1 MITLTRLNKQE
12 FLLNPFLFEQ
22 AEALPDTTITLTTG
36 KKIVV
41 TETLGEL
48 QMKIADFLKQ
58 FPLITLTNA
67 HEGVSMCLK
76 AED

>member
-1 MITLTRLNKQE
+1 MIKLTRLNNQT

-22 AEALPDTTITLTTG
+22 VEALPDTTITLTTG

-41 TETLGEL
+41 KETTVEVQEKVVSFL
-48 QMKIADFLKQ
+48 QH
-58 FPLITLTNA
+58 FPLITSTNA
-67 HEGVSMCLK
+67 HEGVRACLK